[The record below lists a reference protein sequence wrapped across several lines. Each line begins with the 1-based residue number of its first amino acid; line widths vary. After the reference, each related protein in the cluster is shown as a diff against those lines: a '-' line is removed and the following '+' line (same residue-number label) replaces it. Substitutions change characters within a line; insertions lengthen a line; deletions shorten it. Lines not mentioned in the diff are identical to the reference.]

1 MIGDHSPPISHPHP
15 PNRSILTFSVFQL
28 ELITALY
35 RAIRA
40 RFRCIRKAVGVSY
53 HRFLALIII
62 HRRISP
68 NSCLTLSGLGRR
80 LAEKLISI
88 IINRRSRTFSSPAGL
103 PCLLLP
109 AGVAPV
115 CHYRRTRN
123 LSSLGLLIPS
133 LTLAS
138 ALPSPRKIYQ
148 AIADLSPHFAPVFS
162 VELLILVERGILR
175 SDRYSRRKF
184 A

>member
-1 MIGDHSPPISHPHP
+1 MPKTRVIGVLRTKNRGQRGAADQFAVSQILAAYIVLVIGDHSPPISHPHP

-115 CHYRRTRN
+115 VIT
-123 LSSLGLLIPS
+123 
-133 LTLAS
+133 
-138 ALPSPRKIYQ
+138 
-148 AIADLSPHFAPVFS
+148 
-162 VELLILVERGILR
+162 VEPETFPLWGC
-175 SDRYSRRKF
+175 
-184 A
+184 